1 MVPTEKWNDIILKLK
16 QQNSE
21 FPHFIRKNDSGCDF
35 VTFSEATENPEWNVD
50 WRKYLDYDEIR
61 FVEDFAPMYR
71 KFLFNLA
78 N

>member
-1 MVPTEKWNDIILKLK
+1 MVPTDKWNDIILKLK
-16 QQNSE
+16 QQ
-21 FPHFIRKNDSGCDF
+21 FIRKNDSGCDY
-35 VTFSEATENPEWNVD
+35 VTFSDATENLDWNVD